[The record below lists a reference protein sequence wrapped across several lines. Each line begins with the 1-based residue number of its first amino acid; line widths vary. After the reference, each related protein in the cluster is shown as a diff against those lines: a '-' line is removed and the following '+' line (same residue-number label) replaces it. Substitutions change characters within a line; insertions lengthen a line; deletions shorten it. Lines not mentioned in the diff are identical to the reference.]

1 MVSRLIFTGLQVV
14 VHLAQVLQ
22 QLYVAVLVPRFFF
35 GKGAAGWPSTGSFE
49 FPSFG
54 CL

>member
-1 MVSRLIFTGLQVV
+1 MSRLICTGLQAV

-22 QLYVAVLVPRFFF
+22 QLYVAVLVPRDFSVW
-35 GKGAAGWPSTGSFE
+35 GQLGGLLLGSFE